1 MDINCILQW
10 YQNKTINPLTKKRIK
25 ENGPIY
31 NNYNR
36 AYKKMFPDEFNFFDI
51 EYGIDPISRKNIWEE
66 KNNKKKFVYDDDF
79 RNLIMYKKNSKIY
92 CFEKLTILYL
102 KKFDIQRHPITND
115 EIPNDIFKTVKEKNK
130 QEKTPFDV
138 KNSCMKVFQ
147 KMLDISV
154 FIDYNDFLNLNTECL
169 DKLYYETQDFYKNNI
184 EMTKQIKD
192 VFNFTTNDF
201 NSKKF
206 EEKQEIIINS
216 YLKIL
221 FESDES
227 LTYLINYI
235 IIGGLG
241 LVIPKI
247 SKEYPQFSFSFM

>member
-1 MDINCILQW
+1 
-10 YQNKTINPLTKKRIK
+10 
-25 ENGPIY
+25 
-31 NNYNR
+31 
-36 AYKKMFPDEFNFFDI
+36 
-51 EYGIDPISRKNIWEE
+51 
-66 KNNKKKFVYDDDF
+66 
-79 RNLIMYKKNSKIY
+79 
-92 CFEKLTILYL
+92 
-102 KKFDIQRHPITND
+102 
-115 EIPNDIFKTVKEKNK
+115 
-130 QEKTPFDV
+130 
-138 KNSCMKVFQ
+138 
-147 KMLDISV
+147 
-154 FIDYNDFLNLNTECL
+154 
-169 DKLYYETQDFYKNNI
+169 KNNI